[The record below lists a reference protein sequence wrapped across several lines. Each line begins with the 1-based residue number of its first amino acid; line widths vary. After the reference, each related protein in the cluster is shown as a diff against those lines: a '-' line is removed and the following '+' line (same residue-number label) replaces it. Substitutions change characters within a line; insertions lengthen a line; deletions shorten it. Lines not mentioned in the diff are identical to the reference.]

1 MTGPGLIS
9 AVPLLRGAFQWLFG
23 ILFALSL
30 IAFFLAINA
39 MQLTSPGTAQR
50 ILSRA
55 VADLTEIDAALPTIQ
70 ADLVETAQTSEEA
83 TVTVPHFPL
92 AVEVSREEAAIPST
106 IDAIL
111 PTIQAELAEAA
122 QESREANVTV
132 PHFPLAVELPREKAA
147 TISTAELR
155 SLLLSKAAAALR
167 SRLLSEAARA
177 IYKDGMSVWALA
189 DPEAKQ
195 DIDFLSPEGG
205 VQRGLGF
212 LSDDNHQA
220 LRIAAIVL
228 GLISVVL
235 GGLVFVSTQGM
246 GRLVALGAGLLGAA
260 VPSLVTAVAVRFAFF
275 TASEDQDDYLLAR
288 LLDLGNDA
296 AWLALRNYTIL
307 TLVGLWL
314 VVLGLGLVLLEM
326 RQRAIAAA
334 RVVDNNSPE
343 A

>member
-23 ILFALSL
+23 TLFALSL
-30 IAFFLAINA
+30 IAFFLVINA
-39 MQLTSPGTAQR
+39 VQLTSPGTAQR

-55 VADLTEIDAALPTIQ
+55 VADLTEIDAMLPTIQ
-70 ADLVETAQTSEEA
+70 ADLAEEA
-83 TVTVPHFPL
+83 QASQEDAVTVPHFPM
-92 AVEVSREEAAIPST
+92 AVEVSREEAT
-106 IDAIL
+106 
-111 PTIQAELAEAA
+111 
-122 QESREANVTV
+122 
-132 PHFPLAVELPREKAA
+132 

-155 SLLLSKAAAALR
+155 SLLLSEAAA
-167 SRLLSEAARA
+167 A
-177 IYKDGMSVWALA
+177 IYKDGMSVWAEA

-195 DIDFLSPEGG
+195 NIDFLSPEGG
-205 VQRGLGF
+205 VQRGLG
-212 LSDDNHQA
+212 LLNDDNHGA

-228 GLISVVL
+228 GLISFIL
-235 GGLVFVSTQGM
+235 GGLVFVSTKGM

-260 VPSLVTAVAVRFAFF
+260 MPSLTAAVAVRFVFF
-275 TASEDQDDYLLAR
+275 TAREDQHDYLIAR

-296 AWLALRNYTIL
+296 SWLALRNYTIL

-314 VVLGLGLVLLEM
+314 VVLGFGLVLVEI
-326 RQRAIAAA
+326 RQRAIAAG

>member
-55 VADLTEIDAALPTIQ
+55 VADLTEIDASLPTIQ
-70 ADLVETAQTSEEA
+70 ADLAETAQTSEEA

-92 AVEVSREEAAIPST
+92 AVE
-106 IDAIL
+106 
-111 PTIQAELAEAA
+111 
-122 QESREANVTV
+122 
-132 PHFPLAVELPREKAA
+132 LPRAEAA
-147 TISTAELR
+147 TISAAE
-155 SLLLSKAAAALR
+155 LR
-167 SRLLSEAARA
+167 SRLLSEAAHA

-195 DIDFLSPEGG
+195 DIDVLSPEGG

>member
-30 IAFFLAINA
+30 IAFFLVINA

-55 VADLTEIDAALPTIQ
+55 VADLTEIDASLPTIQ
-70 ADLVETAQTSEEA
+70 ADLAETAQTSQEA

-92 AVEVSREEAAIPST
+92 AVE
-106 IDAIL
+106 
-111 PTIQAELAEAA
+111 
-122 QESREANVTV
+122 
-132 PHFPLAVELPREKAA
+132 LPRAEAA

-155 SLLLSKAAAALR
+155 S
-167 SRLLSEAARA
+167 RLLSEAAQA

-195 DIDFLSPEGG
+195 DIDLLSPEGG
-205 VQRGLGF
+205 VQRGLGL
-212 LSDDNHQA
+212 LSDDNHHA

-228 GLISVVL
+228 GLISFIL
-235 GGLVFVSTQGM
+235 GGLVFVSTKGM
-246 GRLVALGAGLLGAA
+246 GRVVALGAGLLGAA
-260 VPSLVTAVAVRFAFF
+260 VPSLVAAVAVRFAFR
-275 TASEDQDDYLLAR
+275 TASEDQEDYLMAR

-307 TLVGLWL
+307 TLLGLWL
-314 VVLGLGLVLLEM
+314 VVLGVGLVLLEI
-326 RQRAIAAA
+326 RQREASSAAA
-334 RVVDNNSPE
+334 IDNGAAE